1 MEQKILLNFIPFKS
15 ENFSFNIYRKEYQ
28 KEKKEQ
34 LDSDVY
40 RYTLPKNE
48 NLNDIS
54 DYLISLNPREN
65 FEKFNYFS
73 NYNLSFTEYFIYIK
87 IVEKIKQK
95 LLNNDYILPEKK
107 YEGKVVYLILRE
119 HIGKGKECLLIK
131 PYYYSYNKKLGLI
144 VNFRFRKDSNIAFD
158 REIQRLSLS
167 LDRNYKS
174 NANFYIDKYEKL
186 NLFRTQFYS
195 KIFPLEVGDK
205 SLELEDRFI
214 EVSPDALA
222 PKSYLF
228 NENKE
233 EKYQFIGI
241 DKLGPYSPIENSIE
255 LILFSEEKNK
265 LFASDLEKALKG
277 ESFPTFK
284 GISKFFRVS
293 NISFKW
299 VPIDLNKKED
309 SVHTIKE
316 TLSNNK
322 DAFPIVI
329 HSKQNSNA
337 YYYIKYELLKDGI
350 PTQFVSIETLKD
362 KQTFKWSVSGIA
374 LQIFSKIGGIPWLVK
389 PETNRTLI
397 IGIGQSHQKIKEG
410 ENYKI
415 KKYFSYSVLIDSS
428 GRYKELKILGNSEV
442 NSDYLSQLKE
452 SIQKII
458 KDYSTDFENFVIHVP
473 FKIRR
478 DELDSIKQTI
488 ENVGNTKTFI
498 VIRIN
503 IDNDFFGFNS
513 NQNSLVPYESTYI
526 NLSSK
531 EFLVWFEGLQSHNP
545 VINRRISGPVYIEFY
560 YSNKE
565 LTMDIKRK
573 YLQDILNLS
582 GANWRGFNA
591 KMSPISVFY
600 PQLVAKFL
608 KYFDNY
614 SEINVEN
621 IKPWFL

>member
-1 MEQKILLNFIPFKS
+1 MEQKILLNFLPFKS
-15 ENFSFNIYRKEYQ
+15 ENFSFNIYRKEYK

-34 LDSDVY
+34 LESDVY
-40 RYTLPKNE
+40 HYTLPKNE
-48 NLNDIS
+48 DLNDRS

-65 FEKFNYFS
+65 FEIFNYFS
-73 NYNLSFTEYFIYIK
+73 NYNLTFTEYFIYQK

-107 YEGKVVYLILRE
+107 YKRKIVYLILKE
-119 HIGKGKECLLIK
+119 HTGKGKECLLIN

-144 VNFRFRKDSNIAFD
+144 VNFRFIKDSNISFD

-186 NLFRTQFYS
+186 NLFRARFYS

-214 EVSPDALA
+214 EVSPDTL
-222 PKSYLF
+222 KTKIYLF
-228 NENKE
+228 NEDKE
-233 EKYQFIGI
+233 EKSQFIGI
-241 DKLGPYSPIENSIE
+241 DKLGPYSPIENPIE

-293 NISFKW
+293 NLSFKW
-299 VPIDLNKKED
+299 VPIDLNEKED
-309 SVHTIKE
+309 SVLTMKE
-316 TLSNNK
+316 QLSNNK
-322 DAFPIVI
+322 DAFPIII
-329 HSKQNSNA
+329 HSKQNSEA

-350 PTQFVSIETLKD
+350 PIQFVSIETLKD

-374 LQIFSKIGGIPWLVK
+374 LQIFSKLGGIPWLVK
-389 PETNRTLI
+389 PETHRTLI
-397 IGIGQSHQKIKEG
+397 IGIGQSHERIKEG
-410 ENYKI
+410 EYYRI
-415 KKYFSYSVLIDSS
+415 KKYFSYSVLTDSS
-428 GRYKELKILGNSEV
+428 GRYKELKILGKSEDNSA
-442 NSDYLSQLKE
+442 YLSQLEE

-458 KDYSTDFENFVIHVP
+458 KDYSPNFENFVIHVP
-473 FKIRR
+473 FKVKRK
-478 DELDSIKQTI
+478 ELDRIKNTI
-488 ENVGNTKTFI
+488 EKMGNTKTFI

-513 NQNSLVPYESTYI
+513 NQNSFVPYESTYI
-526 NLSSK
+526 NLSSE
-531 EFLVWFEGLQSHNP
+531 EFLVWFEGLQYHNP

-560 YSNKE
+560 YSNEE
-565 LTMDIKRK
+565 LTKDLKMKC
-573 YLQDILNLS
+573 LQDTLNLS

-591 KMSPISVFY
+591 KMYPISVFY
-600 PQLVAKFL
+600 PQLVAKFV
-608 KYFDNY
+608 KYFDQY
-614 SEINVEN
+614 GVINVEN